1 MLEQM
6 VKSDWAD
13 LEHIHMHKFEL
24 DQLIKNA
31 RLILTFKGA
40 EVIEHSLMQLEQAE
54 SQEY

>member
-1 MLEQM
+1 M

-13 LEHIHMHKFEL
+13 LEHIHMHKFEF

-54 SQEY
+54 SQDY